1 MMINLFFRWYIL
13 FVMILASGQS
23 YAAVNPMWVTIYVHG
38 TTTAVGLKFLGK
50 FCKDV
55 SFGAPGIH
63 HVNCLPDNALL
74 HQDIELLQQR
84 DPIRFCSEHFYTFGW
99 SGKLNFAARAH
110 DGKILYKELIKLLE
124 HYKTKYGYYPHVRLM
139 TFSHGGNVALNMVK
153 HLPFCRNEHIHLELL
168 LIACPVQKTTEH
180 LIEHAEIDQVYVIS
194 SSRDLLQVVDYY
206 YHDDHGYFPDRFFHT
221 KKSNCTQVK
230 VEINNRGL
238 GHIDLMRSFM
248 IHLPYV
254 LNFADV
260 CMQDRCVVE
269 EDMNLC
275 NPFVIDCSIVD
286 KDFRFFNGLNLVPVV
301 RGQRK
306 K

>member
-1 MMINLFFRWYIL
+1 MMIGLFLRSYIL
-13 FVMILASGQS
+13 FFMTFISVQS
-23 YAAVNPMWVTIYVHG
+23 YAAVSPMWVTIYVHG

-63 HVNCLPDNALL
+63 HVTDLPDNALL
-74 HQDIELLQQR
+74 HQDIEKLQER
-84 DPIRFCSEHFYTFGW
+84 DPLRFCSEHFYTFGW
-99 SGKLNFAARAH
+99 SGKLNFSARAR
-110 DGKILYKELIKLLE
+110 DGKILYKELIKLLDS
-124 HYKTKYGYYPHVRLM
+124 YKANYGFYPHVRLM

-153 HLPFCRNEHIHLELL
+153 HLPFFKDEHIHLELL

-180 LIEHAEIDQVYVIS
+180 LIEHEEIDQVYVIS
-194 SSRDLLQVVDYY
+194 SGRDLLQVVDF
-206 YHDDHGYFPDRFFHT
+206 YHHNNHGYFPDRFFHT
-221 KKSNCTQVK
+221 KKSNCTQIRVQ
-230 VEINNRGL
+230 VNNRGL

-254 LNFADV
+254 LNFADASV
-260 CMQDRCVVE
+260 NDQICKQQGDVG
-269 EDMNLC
+269 D
-275 NPFVIDCSIVD
+275 PFVIECSIIDD
-286 KDFRFFNGLNLVPVV
+286 KFRFFNGFNLVPVV